1 MPRRPAAR
9 RRRTAPVAVADPDVI
24 LDVVFEDGLFYLA
37 LRNIGARPARDVTV
51 SFDEP
56 IVGLA
61 GREEVSALALFR
73 GVPFLAPGREIRTL
87 LDASAAYFARGA
99 PERITARV
107 SYRDARGRRRAAA
120 IDHDLGIYRTVA
132 YARGRAGLREG
143 G

>member
-56 IVGLA
+56 I
-61 GREEVSALALFR
+61 SALALFR